1 MAYYDEY
8 HNINQLN
15 FLEGEIMEQL
25 SLSQNQFIEEIANI
39 HEQQLEQQYYDY
51 KKTNLSV
58 ALRIEMIE
66 RSLKLEAG
74 RILIQTMD
82 GVLQG
87 FVWAQ
92 IETVGCKVIIE
103 MLYVH
108 PEYRHQSIGTKLKS
122 SIESWGI
129 SQGAQKIESTVAYS
143 NKQMI
148 EMNLN
153 MDYQVEKIIMSK
165 KLSVINEDNNN

>member
-51 KKTNLSV
+51 RKTNLSV

-66 RSLKLEAG
+66 RSLKLETG
-74 RILIQTMD
+74 RILIQTLD
-82 GVLQG
+82 GILQG
-87 FVWAQ
+87 YVWAR
-92 IETVGCKVIIE
+92 IETVGYKVIIE
-103 MLYVH
+103 MLYVD
-108 PEYRHQSIGTKLKS
+108 PEYRHQSIGAKLKS
-122 SIESWGI
+122 SIESWAI

>member
-1 MAYYDEY
+1 
-8 HNINQLN
+8 
-15 FLEGEIMEQL
+15 MEQL

-74 RILIQTMD
+74 RILIQTLD

-87 FVWAQ
+87 FVWAR
-92 IETVGCKVIIE
+92 IEAVGCKVVIE

-108 PEYRHQSIGTKLKS
+108 PEYRHLSIGAKLKS

>member
-74 RILIQTMD
+74 RN
-82 GVLQG
+82 
-87 FVWAQ
+87 
-92 IETVGCKVIIE
+92 
-103 MLYVH
+103 YV
-108 PEYRHQSIGTKLKS
+108 QKT
-122 SIESWGI
+122 I
-129 SQGAQKIESTVAYS
+129 S
-143 NKQMI
+143 N
-148 EMNLN
+148 
-153 MDYQVEKIIMSK
+153 
-165 KLSVINEDNNN
+165 

>member
-15 FLEGEIMEQL
+15 FFKGGIMKQL

-39 HEQQLEQQYYDY
+39 HEQQLEQQYHDY

-74 RILIQTMD
+74 RILIETVD
-82 GVLQG
+82 GVLLG
-87 FVWAQ
+87 FIWSR
-92 IETVGCKVIIE
+92 IEADGCKVVIE

-108 PEYRHQSIGTKLKS
+108 PEYRHQGIGGKLKS
-122 SIESWGI
+122 SIEAWGI
-129 SQGAQKIESTVAYS
+129 SHGVQKIESTVAYS
-143 NKQMI
+143 NKKMI

-153 MDYQVEKIIMSK
+153 MDYQVEKVIMSK